1 MKYTIGCLPYGGLL
15 SNVIYAFY
23 IVVRCGNF
31 RRMSFLKSE
40 DRDIELMKYEIYEKD
55 SYMVIALS
63 GDVDLYYSPQAREQ
77 ILRQVN
83 DKRSVL
89 IDLSAVDYMD
99 SSGVASLVEAFQ
111 IANKNQLEFS
121 LISVSETVMQVLQL
135 SRLDHVFPIHNSVS
149 EYIEHK
155 KTNS

>member
-1 MKYTIGCLPYGGLL
+1 MKCNAGCLPRAGLFN
-15 SNVIYAFY
+15 SVIYAFY
-23 IVVRCGNF
+23 IVVRCGYF
-31 RRMSFLKSE
+31 RRIPFSKSE
-40 DRDIELMKYEIYEKD
+40 YRDIELMKYEIYEKD

-83 DKRSVL
+83 DNHSVL
-89 IDLSAVDYMD
+89 IDLSAVDYID

-121 LISVSETVMQVLQL
+121 LVGVSETVMQVLQL
-135 SRLDHVFPIHNSVS
+135 SRLDHVFPIHHSVS

-155 KTNS
+155 KAHS